1 MRCSTQPKDRISVK
15 GYGFISFQ
23 KNMVKSLRSNYGQ
36 KLLDSTKNSATSAFK
51 TASKRAIQKE
61 AETNGDL
68 IGNKSAEKITC
79 ENPNKLPAEIG
90 KSLIQPK
97 GISKK
102 KKKRK
107 KKKKNHQKNSNKLLM
122 NFDYYNH
129 RYT

>member
-1 MRCSTQPKDRISVK
+1 MRCSTQPRDRISVK

-36 KLLDSTKNSATSAFK
+36 KLIDSTKNSATSAFK

-61 AETNGDL
+61 AETNGDMV
-68 IGNKSAEKITC
+68 GNKIAEKITC

-102 KKKRK
+102 KKKKKRK
-107 KKKKNHQKNSNKLLM
+107 RKITRKIAAS
-122 NFDYYNH
+122 Y
-129 RYT
+129 